1 VKLNQLINRLPG
13 SFYKM
18 LLAFT
23 FLLVLLGIIRIFS
36 FSSNRSDD
44 DELYKKY
51 FKNNYRIFSVNIPN
65 DLNFCNELVPIQD
78 FEVRERID
86 REFLINTYWQ
96 SQTLLFAKRA
106 NRWFPVIVPILKRNG
121 VPEDFKY
128 LALAESGFTLN
139 VSSKEAAGFWQF
151 IPGTAQ
157 SYGLAI
163 TDEIDER
170 YHLEKST
177 EAACKLLKE
186 AHAKF
191 NNWTLTAA
199 AYNIGINGLAR
210 QLERQHGTSYYDLLL
225 NEETARYVFRI
236 LALKEILSHPR
247 EYGFIVRKK
256 DLYPPIP
263 TKLVFVDTSI
273 SNLATF
279 AEQLGINYKLLK
291 YFNPWLRTDQLSNP
305 EKTKYPIKL
314 PIGSVKN
321 YDELMNSHENGKTP
335 PAIPVSPDS
344 LDPLLNEK

>member
-1 VKLNQLINRLPG
+1 VNLNQLIKRLPG
-13 SFYKM
+13 SFYKL

-23 FLLVLLGIIRIFS
+23 FLLVCLGVIRIFS
-36 FSSNRSDD
+36 FSSNKSDD

-65 DLNFCNELVPIQD
+65 DLNFCNEQVPIQD

-86 REFLINTYWQ
+86 REFLVNTYWQ

-106 NRWFPVIVPILKRNG
+106 NRWFPVIVPILKRYG

-128 LALAESGFTLN
+128 LALVESGFTLN
-139 VSSKEAAGFWQF
+139 VSPKGAAGFWQL

-157 SYGLAI
+157 SYGLVVN
-163 TDEIDER
+163 DEIDER

-186 AHAKF
+186 AHAQFK
-191 NNWTLTAA
+191 NWTLAAA

-210 QLERQHGTSYYDLLL
+210 QLERQQATSYYDLLL

-236 LALKEILSHPR
+236 LALKEILSNPR
-247 EYGFIVRKK
+247 EYGFIFRKK

-263 TKLVFVDTSI
+263 TKTIQVDSSI
-273 SNLATF
+273 SNLANF
-279 AEQLGINYKLLK
+279 AEQVGLNYKLLK
-291 YFNPWLRTDQLSNP
+291 YFNPWLRTEQLSNS
-305 EKTKYPIKL
+305 EKLKYTLKL
-314 PIGSVKN
+314 PLGSVKN
-321 YDELMNSHENGKTP
+321 YEDLIDSPENEKSL

-344 LDPLLNEK
+344 LQL